1 MMALSRGRTPS
12 AATGACLWM
21 AGTTMAT
28 ATSTASTAGN
38 VDELS
43 ARCGSTRAAQAA
55 SAASRDASRR
65 LAAHPARLRDR
76 VGLAARE
83 RAVAVVCA
91 PLRARVAAS
100 MARHGR
106 RVAACVGGS
115 VAVVGPV
122 VWCEHASDAVRR
134 GRCD

>member
-83 RAVAVVCA
+83 RAGVHERA
-91 PLRARVAAS
+91 PLRARVATVT
-100 MARHGR
+100 ARHARDAAPR
-106 RVAACVGGS
+106 RSRVLAS
-115 VAVVGPV
+115 VGPV
-122 VWCEHASDAVRR
+122 VV
-134 GRCD
+134 